1 MYGLG
6 EGAGNKRWKVN
17 NIFNFLFWKMS
28 IGELDKKG
36 KSQSR
41 KVCIL
46 HVPAKQKVCWRSRNN
61 AGEFTSRLREGLLLG
76 FCVWEVLRGWPDS
89 LDNKNQR
96 RNCRWR
102 GEREKK
108 PTFSLRTAT
117 TEISALSR
125 LFKSSRRTCRWRIS
139 TKERSQNAENV
150 QVKPG

>member
-17 NIFNFLFWKMS
+17 NIFNFFFWKMS
-28 IGELDKKG
+28 IGEQDKEE
-36 KSQSR
+36 KSRLR
-41 KVCIL
+41 KVCSCMSL
-46 HVPAKQKVCWRSRNN
+46 PSKMFVGGSRN
-61 AGEFTSRLREGLLLG
+61 AGAFTSRLREGLLLG
-76 FCVWEVLRGWPDS
+76 FCVREILRGWPNS

-96 RNCRWR
+96 CNCRWR
-102 GEREKK
+102 GEKN

-117 TEISALSR
+117 TDTSAAALSR
-125 LFKSSRRTCRWRIS
+125 LFKSSRWTCRWRIS